1 MNLINFL
8 DFKPL
13 ENLRSEMKAPLVA
26 PIFFHVFQNSIVTH
40 KGDRIELE
48 SLNELT
54 IHPDG
59 TLLYDNKRVLLYIVD
74 YSLTNIYDNPIIS
87 EFHISSCPTVQEL
100 ITRGRHLRYFIT
112 SGDDELF
119 LIDQMFESTN
129 QITLVQKLSVCK
141 HCLMFLN
148 WSEYADKDNKIKQ
161 DIFNIFTAS
170 SFFEKYPKQL

>member
-1 MNLINFL
+1 MKLTNFL

-13 ENLRSEMKAPLVA
+13 ESLRSEMKAPLVK
-26 PIFFHVFQNSIVTH
+26 PIFIHSFQNSIITH

-74 YSLTNIYDNPIIS
+74 YSLTNIYDSPIIS

-100 ITRGRHLRYFIT
+100 ISRGRQLRYFIT

-119 LIDQMFESTN
+119 LIDQMFERTD
-129 QITLVQKLSVCK
+129 QITLIQKLSVCK
-141 HCLMFLN
+141 HCLAFLN
-148 WSEYADKDNKIKQ
+148 WSQYADIDDMSKR
-161 DIFNIFTAS
+161 NIFKSFTVL
-170 SFFEKYPKQL
+170 SFFEKFPKEL